1 MEKFLITLPFLGKI
15 SLSPSDIIQIIS
27 ICVSLITSIVAIV
40 ISLRTLRQNSK
51 MIEDSSRPYI
61 TVYIGD
67 TYFSSVTVYLIL
79 KNFGNSSA
87 KITNFSASCDLKAI
101 AYDADR
107 VPFSNIVGTFLCPG
121 ESLRFPVDLANAP
134 EDLRDINIS
143 IEYSSSGRTY
153 QDATTLNLISCYDA
167 LHLRANT
174 KDQHLKE
181 ISFALQDIAEKML

>member
-1 MEKFLITLPFLGKI
+1 MNEIIITLPYLGAV
-15 SLSPSDIIQIIS
+15 LLTPSDIIEIIS
-27 ICVSLITSIVAIV
+27 IIASFITSLVAIV
-40 ISLRTLRQNSK
+40 ISVKALKQNSQ

-61 TVYIGD
+61 TMYIGD

-87 KITNFSASCDLKAI
+87 KITDFSTSFDLKNI

-107 VPFSNIVGTFLCPG
+107 VPLTNIIGTTFCPG
-121 ESLRFPVDLANAP
+121 ETLRFPVDLTKLPDEIPNI
-134 EDLRDINIS
+134 DITIK
-143 IEYSSSGRTY
+143 YKSSDHAY
-153 QDATTLNLISCYDA
+153 EEKTTINLAAHCDA